1 MAYRKLSELV
11 NDLENPQQSDTF
23 VKLFKAAVRDGRVV
37 ATDLPER
44 FTLPKA
50 YTRRGAEGTHQRNT
64 GEMVYEVTPRAEKW
78 AEDTRAALAQAR
90 TRTSKVQF
98 TSEAAE
104 SGAVDFK
111 ALAAE
116 TRRKMQAKHEKGQQL
131 GLGNTRK
138 KK

>member
-1 MAYRKLSELV
+1 MSYRKLSELV
-11 NDLENPQQSDTF
+11 NNLENPQQSDVF
-23 VKLFKAAVRDGRVV
+23 VKLFKASVRDGRVV

-44 FTLPKA
+44 FMLPKE
-50 YTRRGAEGTHQRNT
+50 YTRRGAEGTYQRNT
-64 GEMVYEVTPRAEKW
+64 REMVYEVTPKAEKW

-90 TRTSKVQF
+90 TRTAKVQF

-131 GLGNTRK
+131 GLSNSRK

>member
-1 MAYRKLSELV
+1 MNS
-11 NDLENPQQSDTF
+11 
-23 VKLFKAAVRDGRVV
+23 GRVSACNSGSTLNRGTRNPRASDSATAVLPTHGGPETAV
-37 ATDLPER
+37 AETE
-44 FTLPKA
+44 A
-50 YTRRGAEGTHQRNT
+50 THQRNT
-64 GEMVYEVTPRAEKW
+64 REMVYEVTPKAEKW
-78 AEDTRAALAQAR
+78 AEDTKAALAQAR

-131 GLGNTRK
+131 GLGNSRK

>member
-23 VKLFKAAVRDGRVV
+23 VKLFRAAVRDGRVI
-37 ATDLPER
+37 ATELPER
-44 FTLPKA
+44 FMLPKE
-50 YTRRGAEGTHQRNT
+50 YTRRGAEGTYQRNAR
-64 GEMVYEVTPRAEKW
+64 EMVYEATPKAEKW

-90 TRTSKVQF
+90 TRTAKVQF

-111 ALAAE
+111 ALAA
-116 TRRKMQAKHEKGQQL
+116 GI
-131 GLGNTRK
+131 
-138 KK
+138 

>member
-37 ATDLPER
+37 ATDIPER
-44 FTLPKA
+44 FTLPRE
-50 YTRRGAEGTHQRNT
+50 YTHRGAEGTYRRNMR
-64 GEMVYEVTPRAEKW
+64 EMVYEATPKAQKW

-90 TRTSKVQF
+90 TRISKVPL

-116 TRRKMQAKHEKGQQL
+116 TRRKMQAKHEKGQKL
-131 GLGNTRK
+131 GLGNNRK